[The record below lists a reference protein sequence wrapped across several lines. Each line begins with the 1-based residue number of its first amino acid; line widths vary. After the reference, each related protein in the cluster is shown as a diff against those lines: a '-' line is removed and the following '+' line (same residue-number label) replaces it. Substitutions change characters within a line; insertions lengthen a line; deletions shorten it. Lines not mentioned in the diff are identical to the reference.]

1 MVALNMCEGGPY
13 RFCFFVFDFGR
24 FRNSFFRRSI
34 FFPLI
39 TTPTPFVVLLVDAVA
54 SLRGRPMLITLTTR
68 SSLRERKQNTETT
81 TRTTLS
87 VRACFLCKNS
97 FFFRFRDGAE
107 TLRAKTFSPTG
118 IQRARRSKGIEISP
132 SLFRLRSL
140 FFLSFLFSN
149 RHFSHCIVPS
159 VVVGKERERRDE
171 GGRRRRRRRQRR
183 EENHEEQKQKRRL

>member
-39 TTPTPFVVLLVDAVA
+39 TTPTPLVVLLVDAGA
-54 SLRGRPMLITLTTR
+54 SLRGRPILITLTR
-68 SSLRERKQNTETT
+68 SSLCEREQNTETT

-97 FFFRFRDGAE
+97 FFFSFEG
-107 TLRAKTFSPTG
+107 
-118 IQRARRSKGIEISP
+118 
-132 SLFRLRSL
+132 SL

-171 GGRRRRRRRQRR
+171 GGRRRRRRQRR